1 MSKNNPVATHY
12 SHGSLLA
19 AILEGVEKLGKSPH
33 TVSLDELG
41 AVDEFHIGG
50 RLATESFLDRMEIAA
65 TDHVLDVG
73 CGLGG
78 ASRFA
83 AHRYGCRVTGIDL
96 TQEFV
101 ETGRELCQWVG
112 LSDRISLDQGDAT
125 ATAYSDATFD
135 SSYMMHVG
143 MNIADKEQLAREV
156 YRILRP
162 GGRFGIYDIMRINKA
177 DLTFPVP
184 WARTSAGSRVSS
196 PDEYRAALEA
206 AGFRVIAERNRQDFA
221 LDFFAQLQARVASG
235 EGPGPLGIHILMG
248 ETAAVK
254 VRNMIENVAKNRI
267 APVEL
272 IAEKP

>member
-1 MSKNNPVATHY
+1 MPENNPVATHY
-12 SHGSLLA
+12 THGRLLA
-19 AILEGVEKLGKSPH
+19 AILEGVEKLGKSPAN
-33 TVSLDELG
+33 VSIDELS

-50 RLATESFLDRMEIAA
+50 RLATESFLDRMEMAT

-101 ETGRELCQWVG
+101 ETGMALCEWVG
-112 LSDRISLDQGDAT
+112 LCDRISLEQGNAT
-125 ATAYSDATFD
+125 ATVYPDARFD
-135 SSYMMHVG
+135 KAYMMHVG
-143 MNIADKEQLAREV
+143 MNIADKQQLAREIH
-156 YRILRP
+156 RILRP
-162 GGRFGIYDIMRINKA
+162 GGRFGIYDIMQMEEA
-177 DLTFPVP
+177 GLTFPVP
-184 WARTSAGSRVSS
+184 WATTAESSRVSF
-196 PDEYRAALEA
+196 PDEYIAALEA

-221 LDFFAQLQARVASG
+221 REFFAQVQAKMAREG
-235 EGPGPLGIHILMG
+235 GPGPLGIHILMG

-254 VRNMIENVAKNRI
+254 LRNMIENVAQNRI

-272 IAEKP
+272 IAEKQ